1 MSHLLIDAEELIM
14 ALEYH
19 AYESQYFLDL
29 QTGEVLLVADE
40 AYVEPKEELKMQI
53 QAEPDRYWAI
63 DPIPSSVG
71 WQVMAEFIEQLP
83 VGEARERLTRVVE
96 RSHPFRRFKDTLL
109 DYPEIREQW
118 FAFHE
123 RAMLQLARGWLEDEG
138 IEAELKL
145 RDGGEA

>member
-1 MSHLLIDAEELIM
+1 M

-19 AYESQYFLDL
+19 GHESQYFLDL
-29 QTGEVLLVADE
+29 QTGEVLLLADE
-40 AYVEPKEELKMQI
+40 AYVGPNEELETQI
-53 QAEPDRYWAI
+53 EDEPDRYRAI

-83 VGEARERLTRVVE
+83 VGEARERLTRAVE

-109 DYPEIREQW
+109 DYPKVREQW

-123 RAMLQLARGWLEDEG
+123 RTTLQLAREWLEDEG

-145 RDGGEA
+145 RVGGEA

>member
-19 AYESQYFLDL
+19 GHESQYFLDL
-29 QTGEVLLVADE
+29 QTGEVLFLADE
-40 AYVEPKEELKMQI
+40 AYVGPNEELEMQI
-53 QAEPDRYWAI
+53 ESEPDRYRAI

-83 VGEARERLTRVVE
+83 IGEARVRLTRAVE
-96 RSHPFRRFKDTLL
+96 RSHPFRQFKDTLL
-109 DYPEIREQW
+109 DYPKFREQW

-123 RAMLQLARGWLEDEG
+123 RTMLQLAREWLEDEE

-145 RDGGEA
+145 RGGGEA